1 MAISGTGSCDTFNK
15 DQHLWTFGN
24 YKRCNLGHLSI
35 SCKCWPFLQAQNN
48 LMPIRY
54 AYSDIKKITNN
65 FRDKLDEGA
74 FDTVFKGK
82 FRSGHL
88 VAVKIL
94 GKSKATGQEFKY
106 EVATSGRINHVNV
119 VELIVFCFEGPKRAL
134 VYKFMPN
141 GSLEKYIF
149 RKEGTEEEIISLSW
163 EKYEISLK
171 VASGIDY
178 LHGGCDIQILHFDIK
193 PHNILLDKN
202 FNPVISDFGLAKSY
216 ATDDSIVTLTAPR
229 GTIGYMA
236 PEMFYKN
243 IGRISYK
250 ADVYSF
256 GMLLTE
262 MAGRSK
268 NLNPFVDHIGQIHFP
283 SWVYE
288 QYSEEKEPEIEDA
301 TEEER
306 KLVKKMIT
314 VALWCIQMKPSER
327 PSMNRV
333 IEMLEGDIDHLVM
346 PPKPFLYPPEEDP
359 AKGNNSTHSSL
370 NLLPAEE

>member
-1 MAISGTGSCDTFNK
+1 MYDTIE
-15 DQHLWTFGN
+15 D
-24 YKRCNLGHLSI
+24 
-35 SCKCWPFLQAQNN
+35 FLQAQNN

-65 FRDKLDEGA
+65 FRDKLGEGA
-74 FDTVFKGK
+74 FGTVFKGK
-82 FRSGHL
+82 LRSGHF

-119 VELIVFCFEGPKRAL
+119 AELIGFCCEGPKCAL

-163 EKYEISLK
+163 EKMYEISL
-171 VASGIDY
+171 
-178 LHGGCDIQILHFDIK
+178 K

-256 GMLLTE
+256 GMLLIE
-262 MAGRSK
+262 MAGQRK